1 MNSFLFCKKYIFI
14 FLIFNF
20 FNTSAFGLERNCLN
34 YPYPEGIY
42 LKIKPGNKKQLVYTK
57 SVIIKN
63 KNKRKI
69 EFAQKKNNLFAMIS
83 LHKHIKLHF
92 PNLEDEEIGIY
103 NIYSC
108 FDSDGIYK
116 ISYAQR
122 YESLKTLNIFKKI
135 KNFFRK

>member
-14 FLIFNF
+14 FIIFNF

-42 LKIKPGNKKQLVYTK
+42 FKIKPGNKKQLVYTK

-92 PNLEDEEIGIY
+92 PN
-103 NIYSC
+103 
-108 FDSDGIYK
+108 F
-116 ISYAQR
+116 
-122 YESLKTLNIFKKI
+122 
-135 KNFFRK
+135 